1 MLQNRK
7 ETNKTK
13 LLLWKIKTV
22 NSIARMMKK
31 AQITQEIKNE
41 SKSKIQDENT
51 TNNFIPTDLS
61 S

>member
-1 MLQNRK
+1 M
-7 ETNKTK
+7 
-13 LLLWKIKTV
+13 V

-51 TNNFIPTDLS
+51 TNNFIPKDLS